1 MAYEVGT
8 NGTWA
13 FVCDLAPEDAE
24 YDSRHTGCQF
34 PYVNK
39 DDPTL
44 WEDGDCSL
52 AYSQTEGFKSY
63 DLKCT
68 IFVIVGI
75 IPFFICLSFLK
86 NSYDTKK
93 KNNKNT
99 K

>member
-39 DDPTL
+39 VSAA
-44 WEDGDCSL
+44 G
-52 AYSQTEGFKSY
+52 
-63 DLKCT
+63 
-68 IFVIVGI
+68 IFQ
-75 IPFFICLSFLK
+75 
-86 NSYDTKK
+86 
-93 KNNKNT
+93 
-99 K
+99 